1 LENPQVQLP
10 DKIEKNPA
18 YNTILGLRKLNE
30 VPLEMYLGVKNV
42 LDEHEKKIE
51 RYKAHPPLMLNV
63 LLSIDLTVPC
73 YYQGLG
79 NHFTTSGR
87 FGLMASPSSFW
98 VGDEWKGSALQ

>member
-1 LENPQVQLP
+1 MENPQVQLP

-51 RYKAHPPLMLNV
+51 RYKAHPPLMLNTIV
-63 LLSIDLTVPC
+63 
-73 YYQGLG
+73 
-79 NHFTTSGR
+79 N
-87 FGLMASPSSFW
+87 
-98 VGDEWKGSALQ
+98 